1 MQTTCPEC
9 GTTFRVY
16 QTQLGLRRGLVRCGH
31 CNAVFNA
38 YDTLQPELEE
48 APPEQASPGTDS
60 TVQTETDP
68 LAQAEAQAAETEADQ
83 STQAATHPE
92 LQTLEPES
100 PQPAPTPE
108 ALPGSETGTG
118 VEEPS
123 EAEAET
129 EEERPSPLYDL
140 DVWDVENLPADP
152 DLQEEILSA
161 IEESVLAEAEAES
174 QTHDPRKERVEDLVE
189 DLGAALTTPEPTAH
203 AAAEDDATAAP
214 PLSPDEAQAE
224 ETEEAGEAL
233 DAEAPEPATEAAA
246 PDPVTSDLPAEDS
259 PDAILLSDLPTRRQ
273 DQGGGLPAWQKLL
286 YGLALPLLLVS
297 LLLQLAFFLR
307 GELVATLPASRP
319 LLEALCR
326 PLDCVV
332 PLPRQLDPKAIVSSS
347 LEHDPEQVSRV
358 RLTFLLANRT
368 DQAQTWPHILLTL
381 SDVRETPVASK
392 ALAPAAYLPPGVD
405 ARAGFPAQSEQEA
418 QVELDI
424 GSLAAAS
431 YVITPVYP

>member
-16 QTQLGLRRGLVRCGH
+16 QAQLGLRRGLVRCGH

-48 APPEQASPGTDS
+48 APPEQASPEIAPA
-60 TVQTETDP
+60 VQTQTVP
-68 LAQAEAQAAETEADQ
+68 PAQAEAQAAETEAVQ
-83 STQAATHPE
+83 SAQAATQPE

-100 PQPAPTPE
+100 PQPAPPPE

-123 EAEAET
+123 ETEA

-174 QTHDPRKERVEDLVE
+174 QVHDPREERVEELVE
-189 DLGAALTTPEPTAH
+189 DLGAALTAPEPTAH
-203 AAAEDDATAAP
+203 AAADDDATAAP
-214 PLSPDEAQAE
+214 PLSPDETQAE

-233 DAEAPEPATEAAA
+233 DAEAPEPATEVAA
-246 PDPVTSDLPAEDS
+246 PDPVTSDLAAEDS
-259 PDAILLSDLPTRRQ
+259 PDAILLSDLPTRRR
-273 DQGGGLPAWQKLL
+273 DQGGRLPAWQKVL

-297 LLLQLAFFLR
+297 LLLQLAYFLR
-307 GELVATLPASRP
+307 GELVTTLPASRP

-392 ALAPAAYLPPGVD
+392 ALAPAAYLPPEVD

>member
-1 MQTTCPEC
+1 MHTTCPEC

-16 QTQLGLRRGLVRCGH
+16 QAQLGLRRGLVRCGH

-38 YDTLQPELEE
+38 YDTLQPELQE
-48 APPEQASPGTDS
+48 ALPEQVSPGTDPA
-60 TVQTETDP
+60 VQTQTTP
-68 LAQAEAQAAETEADQ
+68 LAQAEVQPTETEAGQ
-83 STQAATHPE
+83 SAQAATHPDPR
-92 LQTLEPES
+92 TPEPEPAQ
-100 PQPAPTPE
+100 PQET
-108 ALPGSETGTG
+108 LPGNETETG
-118 VEEPS
+118 VEAQT
-123 EAEAET
+123 EAQ
-129 EEERPSPLYDL
+129 EEGQEEGPSPLYDL

-174 QTHDPRKERVEDLVE
+174 QAHDSREERVEELVE
-189 DLGAALTTPEPTAH
+189 DLGAALTAPEPTVH
-203 AAAEDDATAAP
+203 ATAEDDSTAAP
-214 PLSPDEAQAE
+214 PLSPEETQAE
-224 ETEEAGEAL
+224 EAGESEEAL
-233 DAEAPEPATEAAA
+233 DAEAETPEPATESAATG
-246 PDPVTSDLPAEDS
+246 PVTSDLAAEDS
-259 PDAILLSDLPTRRQ
+259 PDAILLSDLPTRRR
-273 DQGGGLPAWQKLL
+273 DQGGRLPTWQKIL
-286 YGLALPLLLVS
+286 YGLALPLLLAS
-297 LLLQLAFFLR
+297 LLLQLAYFLR

-392 ALAPAAYLPPGVD
+392 ALAPATYLPPQVD
-405 ARAGFPAQSEQEA
+405 VRAGFPAQSEQEA